1 MQRVAWKCVRKTNN
15 EFDFLTEPAIKH
27 ESKIFLSRRVI
38 MLWFYGSMLYELLT
52 SSKGSSRIS
61 IIRGRISQL
70 GKLHFNSFIETVML
84 SLLCLAGSPFWLVFV
99 VFRI

>member
-1 MQRVAWKCVRKTNN
+1 MRKTNN